1 MKRAILLLVLFTVVL
16 AGCGAPEKDP
26 FEAVREQIEQLV
38 AEGTDPSL
46 AVAVARSGKI
56 IWEEGF
62 GFANREQNIPATR
75 NTVYNLSSVSKP
87 LTATG
92 LMVLAERGLIDLDG
106 PVNGYLGDSQLHSCV
121 GDVTEAATVRGLAD
135 HTSGLPNH
143 FLFVYSD
150 QPLEPLP
157 MEEVILRHGNLV
169 SVPEERWLFSN
180 LGYGVLDQVI
190 SEQSGKSFEEFMRE
204 EVFLPLGMT
213 STSVGTDPGLAEHQA
228 VEYNSDLLP
237 LPPRTYDTPAGLGI
251 YSSAHDLIRFAMF
264 HLKNNLPDQKAV
276 VGKTALDEMQRPT
289 AFPYNAGYGLGWF
302 IVDGEDGLRR
312 VSHSGATSGASASL
326 VLLPEE
332 DIAVVVLSNTSSSSH
347 EDITNQILS
356 ALLPDKFVPQDLF
369 GAQDTP
375 PLSLDP
381 ELVGLWQGLIFTH
394 RGEIPLALEVFEG
407 GDPVVVQL
415 GSTSEQKA
423 MLNDVSYVDDSL
435 FFQSSG
441 GGPFLRGCFSGNLG
455 TEEMIWLPP
464 VGLCFELKLRDDTL
478 TGSLLAVSS
487 SEQRGGYALSHCV
500 LLWKD

>member
-1 MKRAILLLVLFTVVL
+1 LKKVVLLLVLFTVVF
-16 AGCGAPEKDP
+16 AGCRAPEKDP

-46 AVAVARSGKI
+46 AVAVARNGEI

-62 GFANREQNIPATR
+62 GYAGREQNIPATEH
-75 NTVYNLSSVSKP
+75 TVYNLSSVSKP

-92 LMVLAERGLIDLDG
+92 LMVLVERGLIDLDG
-106 PVNGYLGDSQLHSCV
+106 PVNGHLGDSQLHSCV
-121 GDVTEAATVRGLAD
+121 GDVTEAATIRGLAD
-135 HTSGLPNH
+135 HTAGLPNH
-143 FLFVYSD
+143 SLFVYSE

-169 SVPEERWLFSN
+169 SVPGERWLFSN
-180 LGYGVLDQVI
+180 LGYGVLGQVI

-213 STSVGTDPGLAEHQA
+213 HTSVGIDPGRAEHQA
-228 VEYNSDLLP
+228 VQYNPDLLA

-264 HLKNNLPDQKAV
+264 HLKNDLPDQKTIVSEA
-276 VGKTALDEMQRPT
+276 TLDEMQRPT
-289 AFPYNAGYGLGWF
+289 AAPYNAGYGIGWF
-302 IVDGEDGLRR
+302 VVDGEDGLRR
-312 VSHSGATSGASASL
+312 VSHSGATAGASANL

-332 DIAVVVLSNTSSSSH
+332 DLAVVVLSNTSSNSH
-347 EDITNQILS
+347 EDITNDILA
-356 ALLPDKFVPQDLF
+356 ALLPDKFVPQDMF
-369 GAQDTP
+369 GAKDEP

-394 RGEIPLALEVFEG
+394 RGEIPLVLEIYEG
-407 GDPVVVQL
+407 GEPVVVQL
-415 GSTSEQKA
+415 GLTGEQKA

-441 GGPFLRGCFSGNLG
+441 SGPFLRGCFSGNLG

-464 VGLCFELKLRDDTL
+464 VGLCFELKLREDTL

-487 SEQRGGYALSHCV
+487 SEQRGGYSLSHCV

>member
-1 MKRAILLLVLFTVVL
+1 MKRVVLLLVLFTVVST
-16 AGCGAPEKDP
+16 GCGAPEKDP
-26 FEAVREQIEQLV
+26 FAAVRAQIEQLV

-46 AVAVARSGKI
+46 AVAVARNGEI
-56 IWEEGF
+56 LWEEGF
-62 GFANREQNIPATR
+62 GYANREQNIPATEH
-75 NTVYNLSSVSKP
+75 TVYNLSSVSKP

-92 LMVLAERGLIDLDG
+92 VMVLVERGLIDLDG
-106 PVNGYLGDSQLHSCV
+106 PVNRYLGDSQIHSCL
-121 GDVTEAATVRGLAD
+121 GDVTEAATVRRLAD
-135 HTSGLPNH
+135 HTAGLPNH

-157 MEEVILRHGNLV
+157 MEEIILRYGNLV
-169 SVPEERWLFSN
+169 SVPGERWLFSN

-190 SEQSGKSFEEFMRE
+190 SEQSGKSFGEFMRE

-213 STSVGTDPGLAEHQA
+213 STSVGIDPGLAEHQA
-228 VEYNSDLLP
+228 VEYNSDLLA

-251 YSSAHDLIRFAMF
+251 YSSAHDMIRFAMF
-264 HLKNNLPDQKAV
+264 HLKNDLPEQKAI
-276 VGKTALDEMQRPT
+276 VGEAALDEMQRPT
-289 AFPYNAGYGLGWF
+289 ANPYDAGYGLGWF

-312 VSHSGATSGASASL
+312 VSHSGATSGASANL

-347 EDITNQILS
+347 EDIANQILS
-356 ALLPDKFVPQDLF
+356 ALLPGRFIPQDLF

-381 ELVGLWQGLIFTH
+381 ELVGLWRGLIFTH
-394 RGEIPLALEVFEG
+394 RGEVPLALEVFEG
-407 GDPVVVQL
+407 GDPVIVQL

-423 MLNDVSYVDDSL
+423 MLNDVSFADDSL

-441 GGPFLRGCFSGNLG
+441 GGPFLRGCFSGNIG

-464 VGLCFELKLRDDTL
+464 AGLCFELKLREDTL
-478 TGSLLAVSS
+478 AGSLVAVSS
-487 SEQRGGYALSHCV
+487 SEPRGGYSLSHCV